1 MDGNPE
7 AVTVVLVD
15 DHPVVLEG
23 VRAWLRQDPGT
34 PIELVASG
42 SDVDAV
48 LSGPGADAD
57 VVLLDLNLNGRMA
70 IDDVARLTG
79 LGRRV
84 VVYSEHTDDATVL
97 AVMDR
102 GAFAFLAKKE
112 GKEHCVDTILAAAA
126 DRPYVPPQEAG
137 TMAADD
143 RPDRPVLSDQER
155 TALLLWFQS
164 MSKQAVAARMGI
176 AESTVR
182 QYIQRARIKYANAGR
197 QAPTRTQLLARAIQD
212 GLIRADEV
220 TQYVSRAQDP
230 KST

>member
-1 MDGNPE
+1 
-7 AVTVVLVD
+7 VTVALVD
-15 DHPVVLEG
+15 DHPVVHEG
-23 VRAWLRQDPGT
+23 MRAWLRQDPRQS
-34 PIELVASG
+34 IELVAAGDS
-42 SDVDAV
+42 VDLAFT
-48 LSGPGADAD
+48 GPGRSAD
-57 VVLLDLNLNGRMA
+57 VLLLDLNLHGRMA
-70 IDDVARLTG
+70 IDEVARLTA

-84 VVYSEHTDDATVL
+84 VVYSEHADDATVL

-112 GKEHCVDTILAAAA
+112 AREHCVATILAAAA
-126 DRPYVPPQEAG
+126 DRPYVPPQAAG

-143 RPDRPVLSDQER
+143 RPGGPALSEQER

-164 MSKQAVAARMGI
+164 MSKSAVAARMGI

-197 QAPTRTQLLARAIQD
+197 PAPTRTQLLARAIQD

-220 TQYVSRAQDP
+220 TEYSSRAAG
-230 KST
+230 